1 VSAGVPSFKAIT
13 RIDRSAFSLPTGIR
27 AGCFISAPLLVGLV
41 TGQKDFLYTT
51 LGALLLTNT
60 EGPRTISAPLR
71 ILLVAC
77 FTEGVAFGVGTLAGT
92 TGFLAVPLVG
102 IGVFVALLA
111 ALRPT
116 WAPVGTWTAVT
127 FAVGVGLPGGSVSIS
142 GVRLV
147 FSLLGALWGL
157 TGVGLHRLISTRIR
171 HGNPQGVRSSTGPTA
186 TQPGILRP
194 GAHLVRSEAF
204 KHAVIV
210 GVAST
215 IGHGIGI
222 SLGLPRDYWIVAT
235 IILALRPS
243 IGETLSFTTMIVGGT
258 LIGAVIAATVTLGV
272 SEDYALWV
280 LMLCIAVA
288 LYATRGVN
296 FGLTQVFFTPFVVV
310 LLNILYPG
318 QWQLAETRILDVA
331 IGGAISVVSVYL
343 LSVRRPG
350 AGNAQGNVAEPSA
363 VH

>member
-1 VSAGVPSFKAIT
+1 VSAGLPSFKAIT

-41 TGQKDFLYTT
+41 TGQKDFVYVT
-51 LGALLLTNT
+51 LGALFLTNT
-60 EGPRTISAPLR
+60 EGPLTLSAPLR
-71 ILLVAC
+71 VLLVAC
-77 FTEGVAFGVGTLAGT
+77 FTEGMAFGLGTLAGT

-102 IGVFVALLA
+102 IGVFVTLLA

-147 FSLLGALWGL
+147 FCILGALWGL
-157 TGVGLHRLISTRIR
+157 TGVGLHRLISTHIR
-171 HGNPQGVRSSTGPTA
+171 HGVRSSSGPTA
-186 TQPGILRP
+186 TTSGILRP

-210 GVAST
+210 GVAAT
-215 IGHGIGI
+215 VGHGLGLA
-222 SLGLPRDYWIVAT
+222 LGLPRDYWIVAT

-258 LIGAVIAATVTLGV
+258 LIGAVIAATITLGV

-296 FGLTQVFFTPFVVV
+296 FGLTQVFFTPFIVV

-318 QWQLAETRILDVA
+318 QWQLAETRILDVV
-331 IGGAISVVSVYL
+331 IGGAISVLAIYL
-343 LSVRRPG
+343 LSVRRPR
-350 AGNAQGNVAEPSA
+350 AENAQANVAKPPA
-363 VH
+363 LH